1 MKDINS
7 FMKNLKI
14 LFIEDDEVTRNQFK
28 KVLGKVFIDMKLES
42 NGLDGFLNFQEQH
55 LKNNNYDLIIS
66 DIDMPK
72 MNGIEMVE
80 KIREIDTNIPVIFIT
95 AKTSANILFKSIQI
109 GISGF
114 IPKPL
119 NVNTL
124 IKEIR
129 KSSEKKYYEN
139 LLNKKNAE
147 LQKKLLQ
154 IEKIK
159 EKYQNDINL
168 LRNQVI
174 TLNNKLEKSVVISS
188 NSEINDNTKIDL
200 LKKKNEEIQ
209 KMIKMNKLLKTEN
222 DNILY
227 EKRKLEEKVERNEE
241 LINSYL
247 DDIKRLK
254 NRLR

>member
-1 MKDINS
+1 MEDINS

-209 KMIKMNKLLKTEN
+209 KMIKINKLLKTEN